1 MSKALVLAAFAAIL
15 AACATTASSPVLRGH
30 YYWGHEVE
38 SFSPCGSKQS
48 FWVVGDAA
56 LLKPIRA
63 KAVELS
69 QAKGKPYQPVYVEVS
84 GVSEGK
90 ANDGF
95 AADYDGVVRFTAVRT
110 INSSSP
116 SGCPAP
122 G

>member
-1 MSKALVLAAFAAIL
+1 MSKALVVAVFSAIL
-15 AACATTASSPVLRGH
+15 SACATTGSPALRGH

-48 FWVVGDAA
+48 FWVVGDST
-56 LLKPIRA
+56 LLKPLRDRA
-63 KAVELS
+63 TELS

-95 AADYDGVVRFTAVRT
+95 AADYDGVYRFTAVHT

-116 SGCPAP
+116 SDCPAH